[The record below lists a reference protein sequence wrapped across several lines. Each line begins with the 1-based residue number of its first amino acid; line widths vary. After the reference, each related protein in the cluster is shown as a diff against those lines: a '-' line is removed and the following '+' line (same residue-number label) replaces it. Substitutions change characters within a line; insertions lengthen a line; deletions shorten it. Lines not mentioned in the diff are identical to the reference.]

1 MRDNAFDSS
10 KTNNSIPNGL
20 IRFGN
25 RVIDRLSG
33 VTTNQVLNP
42 EPWLDGP
49 DDPSRILFQT
59 ASAMKAEAVDPLTG
73 QVDYA
78 ALADSEA
85 YQHFQAV
92 ARSLPNCN
100 PAQMTDQNVRIAF
113 WINLYNALILDAV
126 LRYNIRGSLLRHFGI
141 FRRAA
146 YNVSGMRFSADE
158 IEHGILRGNRRNP
171 TLPFPS
177 FATDDPR
184 RELSI
189 EPPDPRI
196 HFALVCGARS
206 CPPIA
211 FYSGENLNHQLDQA
225 AANFINGGAVRLDA
239 KKNTLWLSKI
249 FSWYAE
255 DFGGRDGVLE
265 MIRRYWDDE
274 AGVESLSDSSLKI
287 RYMAYDWS
295 VNALA

>member
-1 MRDNAFDSS
+1 MRDFVINSNKPKDSIS
-10 KTNNSIPNGL
+10 NWT
-20 IRFGN
+20 IRLGN
-25 RVIDRLSG
+25 RVLDRFAG
-33 VTTNQVLNP
+33 VASNEVLNP
-42 EPWLDGP
+42 EPWLEGP
-49 DDPSRILFQT
+49 DEPARILFQS

-85 YQHFQAV
+85 YQRFQEV
-92 ARSLPNCN
+92 ARSLPNCE
-100 PAQMTDQNVRIAF
+100 PAQITDRDERIAF

-126 LRYNIRGSLLRHFGI
+126 VRYQIRGSLLRHFGV

-158 IEHGILRGNRRNP
+158 IEHGVLRGNRRNP
-171 TLPFPS
+171 TLPFPPFS
-177 FATDDPR
+177 PGDPR
-184 RELSI
+184 LDLAI

-211 FYSGENLNHQLDQA
+211 FYSGDRLNHQLDQA

-239 KKNTLWLSKI
+239 EKNTLWLSKI
-249 FSWYAE
+249 FGWYE
-255 DFGGRDGVLE
+255 DDFGGRDGVLKTIE
-265 MIRRYWDDE
+265 RYWDDE
-274 AGVESLSDSSLKI
+274 AGIEFLSEGSLKI
-287 RYMAYDWS
+287 RYMTYDWS
-295 VNALA
+295 VNALT